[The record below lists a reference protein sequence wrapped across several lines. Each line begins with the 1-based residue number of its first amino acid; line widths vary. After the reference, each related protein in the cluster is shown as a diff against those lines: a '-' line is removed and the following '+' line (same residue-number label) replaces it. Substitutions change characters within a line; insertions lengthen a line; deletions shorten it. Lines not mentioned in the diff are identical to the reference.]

1 MCVHI
6 FQCKSNDPCAKST
19 RPKGTFYFPTRTLV
33 VTLPSPSRCLH
44 GAFGASRGWL
54 GIYLSEYPTSQ
65 SSWLTHEGSFH
76 VSLRI
81 MMSLDDLR
89 THVAETIM
97 SNCCL
102 VFVRQWWRLCHASRS
117 STAQWQWPCS
127 YHHDTIMRLA
137 RSVVGIGRPLYV
149 HLIIIQSAIL
159 RQSHHHESDKLIA
172 WIICVLRVPLLSA
185 VCNCRHTKFHS
196 VGIFSLII

>member
-1 MCVHI
+1 MVHVLRARAPRAH
-6 FQCKSNDPCAKST
+6 FTFPLVPWSSRSRR
-19 RPKGTFYFPTRTLV
+19 RPAACMELLAP
-33 VTLPSPSRCLH
+33 
-44 GAFGASRGWL
+44 AEADL
-54 GIYLSEYPTSQ
+54 GSPTSQ